1 MFAKNQSKKSQ
12 FHTDDNSGL
21 SLENGSRIAVVGGG
35 PAGSFFSYFIM
46 QLAKRIDL
54 ELCVDIYERK
64 DFSAFGAAGCNM
76 CAGVI
81 SESLIQALSIEGIEL
96 PPDVVQR
103 GVNSFVL
110 HTSSDTAVMHAPFK
124 EMRIATVYR
133 GGGPRG
139 ASNVT
144 WKSFDNYLLELAK
157 SHGAQIISEKVTD
170 LSWSN
175 DKPQLHTAKGRQE
188 YDLVVGAFGVNSPVG
203 ELFEKLGFGYKR
215 PGGKKTYNC
224 ELDLGADF
232 VSNTLGSAMHAFL
245 LNLPN
250 MDFGALVPKGNY
262 ATLCL
267 IGKKI
272 DTQFVTYFKELQT
285 VRNLIK
291 KGDGAVAPA
300 SCQCSPLCSLGAA
313 KQPYGDRFVFIGDC
327 GMSRLNKDGIGSAY
341 RTAKAA
347 AVTAVFSGVSAQDF
361 RERYW
366 PLCSA
371 IRIDNFFG
379 KLLYI
384 FVDLVK
390 KADFLT
396 RGVMRTTKLEQGKE
410 NSKRYMSMILWD
422 MFTGSAPYRAVFLR
436 SLHPGFIA
444 SFLWNTLL
452 ALNRKAKIEV
462 TPYHTEDIEEPSMER
477 TDLGKVY
484 NDGEIIFR
492 QGEKGNC
499 MYVIQSGDAE
509 VVQTGHD
516 NKEIRLTVLS
526 KGDVFGEMAI
536 FQEEVR
542 SATVRALGKVRVIV
556 VDKRIFLKRVHEDP
570 SFAFTLLQKMTMRIK
585 QLNTTMKER
594 RRLERS
600 TLTLPALIGEADA
613 APDNYEPGTAID
625 ISISGI
631 RFLVPKGT
639 TLGGK
644 EHEESTKFTVVFTLP
659 DQQQPI
665 EVKCRSKYLRTTEEG
680 VEIGAK
686 FVDPEAQIYQP
697 LRQYLNNH

>member
-1 MFAKNQSKKSQ
+1 MLEKDGSNHFR
-12 FHTDDNSGL
+12 FHGDENSSL
-21 SLENGSRIAVVGGG
+21 ALENGSRIAVVGGG
-35 PAGSFFSYFIM
+35 PAGSFFSYFLLRM
-46 QLAKRIDL
+46 AKRIDL

-64 DFSAFGAAGCNM
+64 DFSVFGAAGCNM

-96 PPDVVQR
+96 PADVVQR

-139 ASNVT
+139 ASNVS

-157 SHGAQIISEKVTD
+157 SHGAQRISEKVTD
-170 LSWSN
+170 LGWNN
-175 DKPQLHTAKGRQE
+175 DKPRIHTATGSQE

-203 ELFEKLGFGYKR
+203 ELFEKLGFGYRR
-215 PGGKKTYNC
+215 PAGRKTYNC
-224 ELDLGADF
+224 ELDLGVDF
-232 VSNTLGSAMHAFL
+232 VSRTLGSAMHAFL

-267 IGKKI
+267 IGDKI
-272 DTQFVTYFKELQT
+272 DPQFVAFFKEQQA
-285 VRNLIK
+285 VKNLIT
-291 KGDGAVAPA
+291 KGDGAAPA
-300 SCQCSPLCSLGAA
+300 SCQCSPLASMGEA

-347 AVTAVFSGVSAQDF
+347 AVTAVFSGVSARDF
-361 RERYW
+361 HRHFW
-366 PLCSA
+366 PMCNA
-371 IRIDNFFG
+371 IRIDNLFG
-379 KLLYI
+379 KLLYT
-384 FVDLVK
+384 FVDFVK

-396 RGVMRTTKLEQGKE
+396 RGVMRTTKIEQGKK

-422 MFTGSAPYRAVFLR
+422 MFTGSAPYRAVFYR

-444 SFLWNTLL
+444 SFIWNTLL
-452 ALNRKAKIEV
+452 SFNSKIEEK
-462 TPYHTEDIEEPSMER
+462 PYRNQDTEELPMER
-477 TDLGKVY
+477 TDLGKIY
-484 NDGEIIFR
+484 NDGEILVR

-499 MYVIQSGDAE
+499 MYVIQSGNVE

-570 SFAFTLLQKMTMRIK
+570 SFAFSLLQKMSMRIK
-585 QLNTTMKER
+585 ELSATIKER
-594 RRLERS
+594 RRSERTKLAVS
-600 TLTLPALIGEADA
+600 ALIGGAMLPPGEHD
-613 APDNYEPGTAID
+613 PGTAID
-625 ISISGI
+625 ISSSGI
-631 RFLVPKGT
+631 RFLLPKGT

-644 EHEESTKFTVVFTLP
+644 EHEESSEFSVIFTLP
-659 DQQQPI
+659 GEQKPI
-665 EVKCRSKYLRTTEEG
+665 ELMCRSRYLLATEEG
-680 VEIGAK
+680 MEIGAK
-686 FVDPEAQIYQP
+686 FVDPDSRVYQP
-697 LRQYLNNH
+697 LREYLKNH

>member
-1 MFAKNQSKKSQ
+1 MLAKSVLKAFKS
-12 FHTDDNSGL
+12 DANNNSDIA
-21 SLENGSRIAVVGGG
+21 LENGSRIAVIGGG
-35 PAGSFFSYFIM
+35 PAGSFFSYFVL

-54 ELCVDIYERK
+54 QLCVDIYERK
-64 DFSAFGAAGCNM
+64 NFPVFGAAGCNM

-81 SESLIQALSIEGIEL
+81 SESLIQALSIEGIDL

-157 SHGAQIISEKVTD
+157 SYGVQVIAEKVTD
-170 LSWSN
+170 LTWIN
-175 DKPQLHTAKGRQE
+175 DRPQVHTAKTTHE
-188 YDLVVGAFGVNSPVG
+188 YDLVVGAFGVNSPAG
-203 ELFEKLGFGYKR
+203 ELFEKLGFGYKQ

-224 ELDLGADF
+224 ELDLGTDF

-272 DTQFVTYFKELQT
+272 DSEFVTYFKELET
-285 VRNLIK
+285 VKNLIN
-291 KGDGAVAPA
+291 KGDGAVPA

-361 RERYW
+361 RRRFW
-366 PLCSA
+366 PMCKA
-371 IRIDNFFG
+371 IRMDNQFG
-379 KLLYI
+379 KLLYL

-396 RGVMRTTKLEQGKE
+396 RGVMRTTKIEQGKE
-410 NSKRYMSMILWD
+410 NSKRFMSMILWD
-422 MFTGSAPYRAVFLR
+422 MFTGSAPYRAVFFR
-436 SLHPGFIA
+436 SLNPRFIA
-444 SFLWNTLL
+444 SFIWNILL
-452 ALNRKAKIEV
+452 AFGREVEV

-484 NDGEIIFR
+484 NDGEIIVR

-499 MYVIQSGDAE
+499 MYVMQSGDAE
-509 VVQTGHD
+509 VVQIGHD
-516 NKEIRLTVLS
+516 KKEIRLTVLT
-526 KGDVFGEMAI
+526 KGDVFGEMAL

-570 SFAFTLLQKMTMRIK
+570 SFAFTLLQKMTRRIVN
-585 QLNTTMKER
+585 LNAAMKER
-594 RRLERS
+594 RRSGREK
-600 TLTLPALIGEADA
+600 LTLPVLIGEANV
-613 APDNYEPGTAID
+613 APDNYESGTAID
-625 ISISGI
+625 ISILGI

-639 TLGGK
+639 LLGSK
-644 EHEESTKFTVVFTLP
+644 EDRESTEFTVILTLSD
-659 DQQQPI
+659 DQKPI
-665 EVKCRSKYLRTTEEG
+665 EVKCQSRYFLDTEG
-680 VEIGAK
+680 GIEIGAN
-686 FVDPEAQIYQP
+686 FVDPDAQIYQP
-697 LRQYLNNH
+697 LRQYLKNH